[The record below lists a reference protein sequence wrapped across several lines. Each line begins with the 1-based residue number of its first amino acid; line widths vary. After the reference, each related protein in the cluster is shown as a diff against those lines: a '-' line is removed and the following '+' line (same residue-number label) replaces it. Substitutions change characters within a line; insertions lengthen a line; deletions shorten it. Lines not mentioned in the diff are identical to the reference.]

1 MIEVART
8 PKEINQN
15 INNNNQALLDALV
28 ATEAIEPESEV
39 KKCFFCILETLE
51 ILDSPRDSNIDSLTL
66 NSTEHVF

>member
-39 KKCFFCILETLE
+39 KKMLSCILETL
-51 ILDSPRDSNIDSLTL
+51 DYPRDSIYNIDSLTL
-66 NSTEHVF
+66 NSTLHVF

>member
-1 MIEVART
+1 MIEVRT

-39 KKCFFCILETLE
+39 KKMLSCILET
-51 ILDSPRDSNIDSLTL
+51 LDSPRDSIYNIDSV
-66 NSTEHVF
+66 H

>member
-1 MIEVART
+1 MIEVRT

-39 KKCFFCILETLE
+39 KKMLSCILET
-51 ILDSPRDSNIDSLTL
+51 LDSPRDSNIDSLTL